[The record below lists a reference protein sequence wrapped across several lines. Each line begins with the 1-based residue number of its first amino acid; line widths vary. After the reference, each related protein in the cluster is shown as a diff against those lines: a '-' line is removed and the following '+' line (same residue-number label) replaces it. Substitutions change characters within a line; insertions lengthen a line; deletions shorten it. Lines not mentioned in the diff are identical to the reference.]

1 VISATITYFLSYGHT
16 PPVDSEG
23 RPLFAYGQRIHDKCP
38 RRANFDAGQFAERFD
53 DENARKGYCLYHL
66 GCKGP
71 ATCAPCSTL
80 EWNLGQSFP
89 IKAGHPCLGCTE
101 RHFFDRMTP
110 FYRRIPDIVVPGLGV
125 EYSAN
130 VVGAAA
136 VAASVG
142 GVAVHA
148 AATMIAKHRS
158 KKIKLESLPL
168 AVLGETEKK
177 TDEEKEK
184 E

>member
-1 VISATITYFLSYGHT
+1 
-16 PPVDSEG
+16 
-23 RPLFAYGQRIHDKCP
+23 
-38 RRANFDAGQFAERFD
+38 
-53 DENARKGYCLYHL
+53 
-66 GCKGP
+66 
-71 ATCAPCSTL
+71 
-80 EWNLGQSFP
+80 
-89 IKAGHPCLGCTE
+89 
-101 RHFFDRMTP
+101 
-110 FYRRIPDIVVPGLGV
+110 VVPGLGV